1 MVICQSPGQIH
12 REDARKA
19 GAVQVP
25 WIELLKNHFGL
36 GCKGHAFHPS
46 SLSLLGIPLSLL

>member
-36 GCKGHAFHPS
+36 GCKGHAFHLS